1 MINKETAKN
10 MNIGQI
16 VEMLEMNEALLV
28 ENENLI
34 KEQQEFQEALKK
46 EVDRIKGY
54 KPWKRFWAAASLVID
69 LITTIEA
76 GFKNT

>member
-1 MINKETAKN
+1 MSKQGLRIEKAKG
-10 MNIGQI
+10 MSMEAII
-16 VEMLEMNEALLV
+16 EMLI

-34 KEQQEFQEALKK
+34 KEQKAFQDALKK

-54 KPWKRFWAAASLVID
+54 KPWKRFFAAARLVID

-76 GFKNT
+76 GFKDI